1 MTDFAE
7 LRGDDV
13 AYQTYRQVAP
23 IILPDANGMFGTA
36 ICSVTGPTIYKFKI
50 VCGCGLYTTD
60 TLDDWDSHLAEL
72 VAADDG
78 SDRSGRSFKL
88 HTDRVS
94 VQMVRIS
101 E

>member
-13 AYQTYRQVAP
+13 AYQTYRRVAP

-36 ICSVTGPTIYKFKI
+36 ICSITGPTIYKFKI
-50 VCGCGLYTTD
+50 VCGCGYYTTD

-78 SDRSGRSFKL
+78 NIKL